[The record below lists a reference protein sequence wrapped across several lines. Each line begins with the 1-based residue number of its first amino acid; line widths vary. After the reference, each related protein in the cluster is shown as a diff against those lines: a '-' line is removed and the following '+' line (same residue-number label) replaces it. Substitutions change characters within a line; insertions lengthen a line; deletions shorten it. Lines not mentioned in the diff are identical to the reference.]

1 MASKM
6 TKRGSEDN
14 EVVYEFMCDTIDDL
28 DSLDRKYIT
37 LGSIA
42 IVLQGAAGLE
52 VYMANSSKEWIQL

>member
-14 EVVYEFMCDTIDDL
+14 EIVYEFMCDTIDDL

>member
-6 TKRGSEDN
+6 TKRGSEGN

>member
-6 TKRGSEDN
+6 TKRGSDDN

-42 IVLQGAAGLE
+42 IVLQGAASLE
-52 VYMANSSKEWIQL
+52 VYMANSSKEWILL

>member
-14 EVVYEFMCDTIDDL
+14 EVVYEFMCDTVDDL

>member
-6 TKRGSEDN
+6 TKRGSDDN
-14 EVVYEFMCDTIDDL
+14 EIVYEFMCDTIDDL

>member
-52 VYMANSSKEWIQL
+52 VYIANSSKEWIQL